1 MMEMLLLEIEDLHV
15 EVGGKEILRGI
26 NLSINPGEVHVLLG
40 PNGSGKSTLINAIL
54 GNPMIKITKGKIY
67 FKGKDITDMP
77 TYERIRMGIGAAF
90 QHPPKIRGVK
100 LRDLLEKMAFKF
112 GSKADI
118 EERASLVKMQ
128 EYLDRDVNVGFSGGE
143 LKRSEILQLLIQ
155 SPELALLDEP
165 DSGVDVENLTVI
177 ANAINELCELNLKPS
192 MRSKAAILVTHLGYI
207 LNYVKADRAHVLL
220 NGKIACSG
228 KPNEII
234 KQIMEHG
241 FERCVECLQK
251 QELSK

>member
-1 MMEMLLLEIEDLHV
+1 MPLLEIVDLHV
-15 EVGGKEILRGI
+15 EVGGKEILKGI
-26 NLSINPGEVHVLLG
+26 NFSINPGEVHVLLG
-40 PNGSGKSTLINAIL
+40 PNGSGKSTLINAIV
-54 GNPMIKITKGKIY
+54 GNPTVKVTKGKIC

-77 TYERIRMGIGAAF
+77 THERIKMGIGIAF

-100 LRDLLEKMAFKF
+100 LRDLLEKMA
-112 GSKADI
+112 SKLGNKTDI
-118 EERASLVKMQ
+118 EKIASLVKMQ
-128 EYLDRDVNVGFSGGE
+128 GYLDRDINVGFSGGE

-177 ANAINELCELNLKPS
+177 ANAINELCELNLKPI
-192 MRSKAAILVTHLGYI
+192 MRTKAAILVTHLGYI

-228 KPNEII
+228 KPSEILE
-234 KQIMEHG
+234 QVMEHG
-241 FERCVECLQK
+241 FERCVKCLQER
-251 QELSK
+251 ELSK